1 MRAIKAFDEFL
12 KDGTVKRQKP
22 DKSRAEFL
30 IKEAEQDYS
39 FLLKLIKRI
48 GINDENANSI
58 VKLCYDIIMELIRAK
73 MLLDGF
79 KASGVG
85 AHEAEISYLR
95 NLGFNEKDIQLAD
108 QLRYIRNG
116 MLYYGT
122 IIDKESAESTFNF
135 LKNIYPKLKK
145 LVSLETR

>member
-12 KDGTVKRQKP
+12 KEGIVKRQKP

-73 MLLDGF
+73 MFLDGF

-122 IIDKESAESTFNF
+122 IIDKESAESTLDF

-145 LVSLETR
+145 LVSLERR